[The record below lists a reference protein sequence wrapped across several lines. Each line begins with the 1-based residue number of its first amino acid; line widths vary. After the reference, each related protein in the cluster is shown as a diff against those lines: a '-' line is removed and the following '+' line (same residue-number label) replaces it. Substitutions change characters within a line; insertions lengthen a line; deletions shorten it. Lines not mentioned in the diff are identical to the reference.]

1 MKLLLCSQIPLHITI
16 CASNHD
22 KVLSTALSYPIPH
35 ILLSF
40 PNAFNYSLLFNT
52 HDLLFGS
59 IVQHMP
65 VRCQP
70 IIFKNYYTSVLN
82 HNTTT
87 INNYPPIITH
97 DISLIKSCTSIAAST
112 YVTYSSSFMPHTV
125 CQLHYH
131 IHF

>member
-1 MKLLLCSQIPLHITI
+1 MCPLDV
-16 CASNHD
+16 S
-22 KVLSTALSYPIPH
+22 P
-35 ILLSF
+35 
-40 PNAFNYSLLFNT
+40 LF
-52 HDLLFGS
+52 LKK
-59 IVQHMP
+59 
-65 VRCQP
+65 
-70 IIFKNYYTSVLN
+70 KNYYTSVLN

-112 YVTYSSSFMPHTV
+112 YVTYSSSFMPHID